1 MKQLLDNRNVTFYT
15 RYVDDILVI
24 RYWKNKL
31 WSHHLIHKLNTQRH
45 STQPHTWNYKLCK
58 LSWFTIVIIRKT
70 ANLEIAIY
78 RKPTTTDKTINF
90 FFSNQPMEHKISTYR
105 HHITR
110 INSLP
115 LTAYRKQKEWVT
127 IQQIAQNSNFPQ
139 TLVQQLNHRVQHK
152 HTDKSMQTVNN
163 KKRKPGRHSHITAH

>member
-1 MKQLLDNRNVTFYT
+1 MAKQIITLMRLVLSQNYFTFQNKIKKKGVAIGSPISSTIAEIFLQHLEDAHMKQLLDNRNVTFYT

-90 FFSNQPMEHKISTYR
+90 FFFKS
-105 HHITR
+105 
-110 INSLP
+110 
-115 LTAYRKQKEWVT
+115 AYGT
-127 IQQIAQNSNFPQ
+127 
-139 TLVQQLNHRVQHK
+139 
-152 HTDKSMQTVNN
+152 
-163 KKRKPGRHSHITAH
+163 